1 MENEEL
7 KIRETGWHYIYRSN
21 DKYLIVS
28 INISDMENNTA
39 RTEELPANRMEEFQ
53 YKRPLQDMWN
63 IKSSIAIKIAS
74 TEYEMNLKRK
84 DTLSGFYLDM
94 ENINGVSM
102 PVWHI
107 SFKNGI
113 TGEKTE
119 YLISANTG
127 EIINKP
133 ESSVTPDITSK
144 PKNEITWDTII
155 SNVVAIS
162 AIVGII
168 SAIVSIYFKLKNP
181 KAQALLDAREKHT
194 LDLKK
199 FLETWYD
206 KFPYRNAFTSTISE
220 YVDMHDFS
228 DIEGDWKYQD
238 LIKFHLPAEYKNLPV
253 KWETYKEI
261 IKEYGK
267 ERYKLY
273 VQIKNDVFKETK
285 LTYNPEWKGEHIIS
299 DNFIRFIYEQCIT
312 WIAENIYLYE
322 NKDIKQERNEL
333 WFSGNGL
340 ARGTEEE
347 MAQAKEIFYS
357 KMFNEGYLI
366 KYRSDILK
374 LNEKKKILHDM
385 DKEVKEIIGKLR
397 GFPLLPGEKC
407 DWLKHI

>member
-1 MENEEL
+1 
-7 KIRETGWHYIYRSN
+7 
-21 DKYLIVS
+21 
-28 INISDMENNTA
+28 MENNTA